1 MPTSRP
7 PLPSLRLVFP
17 PLQTARAEAEI
28 DRACEVDKGHGRV
41 ERRTI
46 EVTSSLAG
54 YLGSDWPGSQQVF
67 RLTRERTIKGKT
79 ETEVVF
85 GITSLLPERAGVK
98 GLLGLTRGHWGI
110 ENGLHGVRDGTLRE
124 DASRIRKGSGPE
136 VMAALRNI
144 VIFLFKRFG
153 HKSAAAATR
162 HYCAIRRNRWTS
174 CQPQSEN
181 ETALPLRPPV
191 PGR

>member
-1 MPTSRP
+1 M
-7 PLPSLRLVFP
+7 LGFP
-17 PLQTARAEAEI
+17 PLQTARAEAEV
-28 DRACEVDKGHGRV
+28 DRACEVDTGHGRV
-41 ERRTI
+41 EKRTI

-54 YLGSDWPGSQQVF
+54 YLGSDWPGCEQVF

-144 VIFLFKRFG
+144 VIFLFNRFG
-153 HKSAAAATR
+153 HKNAAAATR
-162 HYCAIRRNRWTS
+162 HYVCNPEKSLELLSRRI
-174 CQPQSEN
+174 
-181 ETALPLRPPV
+181 
-191 PGR
+191 

>member
-1 MPTSRP
+1 M
-7 PLPSLRLVFP
+7 
-17 PLQTARAEAEI
+17 
-28 DRACEVDKGHGRV
+28 
-41 ERRTI
+41 
-46 EVTSSLAG
+46 TSSLAG
-54 YLGSDWPGSQQVF
+54 YLGSDWPGCEQVF
-67 RLTRERTIKGKT
+67 RLTRRRTTPEKT

-85 GITSLLPERAGVK
+85 GITSLSAGRAGAK
-98 GLLGLTRGHWGI
+98 GLLALTREHWGI

-162 HYCAIRRNRWTS
+162 HYVCHHEESIELVSRPIR
-174 CQPQSEN
+174 E
-181 ETALPLRPPV
+181 
-191 PGR
+191 